1 MDYTMV
7 IGEEMLIAEETT
19 QVPPAEQ
26 RLERYAGKDEKEE
39 Q

>member
-7 IGEEMLIAEETT
+7 IGEEMLIAEETKQDPT
-19 QVPPAEQ
+19 VEQ
-26 RLERYAGKDEKEE
+26 KLERYAGKDEKEE